1 MLHQPFCHDRDL
13 EQKIHDGGQDVLA
26 DFVNTFYSSILTQ
39 AIGGIVRRVPQST
52 ATKVMRAAE
61 LFAERGL
68 DNTKVEDIAAVTG
81 VPVATLYYYFEGKE
95 EILSHIFGVV
105 LDAVAGAITGALAQS
120 GDAAER
126 LARAIEAHLGVF
138 AEYPKAS
145 QALHFDLGRAARRP
159 EIAARTAS
167 AYIDPI
173 ATVLRAGGDDGSLR
187 PVADPRVTAVILLGA
202 TSTAAIHALAIDPIA
217 VDPLAALRKVAGA
230 VVPLVLEG
238 LRAGSTGVK
247 RRET

>member
-1 MLHQPFCHDRDL
+1 
-13 EQKIHDGGQDVLA
+13 
-26 DFVNTFYSSILTQ
+26 
-39 AIGGIVRRVPQST
+39 VRRVPPST

-81 VPVATLYYYFEGKE
+81 VPQATLYYYFEGKE

-105 LDAVAGAITGALAQS
+105 LDAVAAAVTGALEQPGS
-120 GDAAER
+120 GAER
-126 LARAIEAHLGVF
+126 LVRAIEAHLGVF
-138 AEYPKAS
+138 ADYPKAS

-173 ATVLRAGGDDGSLR
+173 AAVLRAGADDGSLR
-187 PVADPRVTAVILLGA
+187 PVADARVTAVTLLGA
-202 TSTAAIHALAIDPIA
+202 TSTAAIHALAIDPTA
-217 VDPLAALRKVAGA
+217 ADPLESLSKVAGA
-230 VVPLVLEG
+230 VVPLALEG
-238 LRAGSTGVK
+238 LRAGSLTGTK
-247 RRET
+247 RRKT